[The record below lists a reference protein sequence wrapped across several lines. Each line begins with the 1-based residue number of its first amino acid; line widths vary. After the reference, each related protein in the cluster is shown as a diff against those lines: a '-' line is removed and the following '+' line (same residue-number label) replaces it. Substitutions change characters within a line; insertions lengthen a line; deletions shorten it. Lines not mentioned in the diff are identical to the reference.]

1 MAIANM
7 TTNVAIHQTLADE
20 PNAENGLSAQ
30 ALKEK
35 FDAGAVALKSYING
49 TLVPEVNRL
58 GQNQTQGSQQA
69 QQALSTAQEA
79 QRTAQTAHTTAQN
92 ALSAS
97 QEALSTAQDA
107 LSAAQDAQTQ
117 AQGAL
122 HIVSGQL
129 NLGGAQITGLADPSA
144 GNDAVNM
151 RYLDFRLEVLAEDLR
166 QTLGVALDNISQLIG
181 GEDA

>member
-35 FDAGAVALKSYING
+35 FDAGAVALKSYIND

-58 GQNQTQGSQQA
+58 DHDQTQGSQQA
-69 QQALSTAQEA
+69 QEALSAAQEA
-79 QRTAQTAHTTAQN
+79 QRTAQAAHTAAQN
-92 ALSAS
+92 ALA
-97 QEALSTAQDA
+97 TAQDA
-107 LSAAQDAQTQ
+107 QRQ

-144 GNDAVNM
+144 GSDAVNM
-151 RYLDFRLEVLAEDLR
+151 SYLDFRLEVLAEDLR
-166 QTLGVALDNISQLIG
+166 QSLGVALDNISQLIG
-181 GEDA
+181 GEEA

>member
-7 TTNVAIHQTLADE
+7 TANVAIHQTLADE

-35 FDAGAVALKSYING
+35 FDEGAVALKSYING

-58 GQNQTQGSQQA
+58 GQSQAQSSGQA
-69 QQALSTAQEA
+69 QQALTTAQEA
-79 QRTAQTAHTTAQN
+79 LA
-92 ALSAS
+92 
-97 QEALSTAQDA
+97 
-107 LSAAQDAQTQ
+107 AAQDAQAK

-144 GNDAVNM
+144 ANDAVNL
-151 RYLDFRLEVLAEDLR
+151 RYLDSRLEALAEELG
-166 QTLGVALDNISQLIG
+166 QTLGVALDHISQLIG
-181 GEDA
+181 GEQV

>member
-35 FDAGAVALKSYING
+35 FDAGAVALKSYIND

-58 GQNQTQGSQQA
+58 DHDQTQGSQQA
-69 QQALSTAQEA
+69 QEALSAAQEA
-79 QRTAQTAHTTAQN
+79 QRTAQTAHTAAQN
-92 ALSAS
+92 ALA
-97 QEALSTAQDA
+97 TAQDA
-107 LSAAQDAQTQ
+107 QRQ

-144 GNDAVNM
+144 GSDAVNM
-151 RYLDFRLEVLAEDLR
+151 SYLDFRLEVLAEDLR
-166 QTLGVALDNISQLIG
+166 QSLGVALDNISQLIG
-181 GEDA
+181 GEEA

>member
-35 FDAGAVALKSYING
+35 FDAGAVALKAYING

-58 GQNQTQGSQQA
+58 DQNQTQGSQQA
-69 QQALSTAQEA
+69 QEALTTAQEA

-97 QEALSTAQDA
+97 QEA

-151 RYLDFRLEVLAEDLR
+151 SYLDYRLEVLAEELR

-181 GEDA
+181 GEEV

>member
-58 GQNQTQGSQQA
+58 GQNQVQGSQQA
-69 QQALSTAQEA
+69 QQALTTAQEA
-79 QRTAQTAHTTAQN
+79 QRTAQTANTTAQN
-92 ALSAS
+92 ALSTA
-97 QEALSTAQDA
+97 QEALS
-107 LSAAQDAQTQ
+107 AARDAQTQ

-129 NLGGAQITGLADPSA
+129 NLGGAQITGLSDPSA
-144 GNDAVNM
+144 ANDAVNVN
-151 RYLDFRLEVLAEDLR
+151 YLDYRLEVLAEDLR
-166 QTLGVALDNISQLIG
+166 QTLGVALDHISQLIG
-181 GEDA
+181 GEQV

>member
-35 FDAGAVALKSYING
+35 FDAGAVALKSYIND

-58 GQNQTQGSQQA
+58 DHDQTQGSQQA
-69 QQALSTAQEA
+69 QEALSTAQEA
-79 QRTAQTAHTTAQN
+79 QRTAQTAHTNAQN
-92 ALSAS
+92 
-97 QEALSTAQDA
+97 ALSTAQDA

-144 GNDAVNM
+144 GSDAVNM
-151 RYLDFRLEVLAEDLR
+151 SYLDFRLEVLAEDLR
-166 QTLGVALDNISQLIG
+166 QSLGVALDNISQLIG
-181 GEDA
+181 GEEA

>member
-7 TTNVAIHQTLADE
+7 TANVAIHQTLADE

-49 TLVPEVNRL
+49 TLVPAVNRL
-58 GQNQTQGSQQA
+58 DQNQTQSSQQV
-69 QQALSTAQEA
+69 QQALSAAQEA

-92 ALSAS
+92 ALSTS
-97 QEALSTAQDA
+97 QEA

-122 HIVSGQL
+122 HVVSGQL
-129 NLGGAQITGLADPSA
+129 NLGGAQITGLADPSIA
-144 GNDAVNM
+144 SDAVN
-151 RYLDFRLEVLAEDLR
+151 RNYLDFRLEVLAEDLR
-166 QTLGVALDNISQLIG
+166 QALGVALDNISQLIG